1 MLKRARYINTLGSD
15 QDMKIIKDLK
25 GVIFAADIT
34 TPTEYGDM
42 ARPVSDCFWFIDNR
56 LHKFKNDEILM
67 VKGDKIVFLDGHVD
81 NKAEICSMH
90 NGLIWEDAFISEF
103 EEHNTSRLR
112 GGFTGFTY
120 SNGSYRLFSDHVGNR
135 ALYYYAEKNKVV
147 ISTKLFFITDVLKK
161 NGIRLNVDE
170 QAVRYLISLGFIPD
184 DSTICSNIKR
194 VCPGD
199 YVDINDTG
207 KVSITNYYRPDNTN
221 INSNMTVSDAIDGLD
236 YFFRQAISREYEKDV
251 EYGYRHLVDLSGG
264 LDSRMVSW
272 VAHEMG
278 YEDQINIT
286 FCKKDYIDL
295 KIAQEISLDL
305 RHKFIYMP
313 LDDFKWFEDYEINT
327 AMLNASV
334 PYAAATG
341 TRHILDIVKGLNCG
355 IEHTGMV
362 GDAIIGTFYKDKS
375 YNYSEPTGDENAYST
390 LLKYKV
396 PQDVLNRFANR
407 EQYSIYTRGLLCAQ
421 SSYMLR
427 QNYFENSSPFL
438 DVDFLDFILSVPFE
452 HRANHKLY
460 LKWILAKYPKAAEYG
475 WEKWHGARPTE
486 RSRKF
491 EKKLYQLGYSMDDMI
506 TKLLKGN
513 SEVGMNP
520 IDYWFT
526 MYADTAASTNNFF
539 EDCWESIEGIL
550 TEGLGKDMYN
560 MYYNGNAGEKMQVIT
575 ACAGM
580 LLLRV

>member
-1 MLKRARYINTLGSD
+1 MNIFD
-15 QDMKIIKDLK
+15 ELK
-25 GVIFAADIT
+25 GVVFAVNIA
-34 TPTEYGDM
+34 PPKEYSERIELLGDHT
-42 ARPVSDCFWFIDNR
+42 WFIDSR
-56 LHKFKNDEILM
+56 LHKFKDDEVLLSDDNEVI
-67 VKGDKIVFLDGHVD
+67 FLDGHVE
-81 NKAEICSMH
+81 NKAQIQEE
-90 NGLIWEDAFISEF
+90 NGKTDWSEALRS
-103 EEHNTSRLR
+103 ELRKSNVARLR
-112 GGFTGFTY
+112 GGFAGFGY
-120 SNGSYRLFSDHVGNR
+120 SDHCYRLFSDHVGNR
-135 ALYYYAEKNKVV
+135 ALYYYSDGSKLI
-147 ISTKLFFITDVLKK
+147 ISTKLFFITDILRK
-161 NGIRLNVDE
+161 NGIKLSVDE
-170 QAVRYLISLGFIPD
+170 QAIRYLLTLGFMPD
-184 DSTICSNIKR
+184 DSTVCSDIKR

-199 YVDINDTG
+199 YVDIYDTG
-207 KVSITNYYRPDNTN
+207 KVNITNYYRPDNTS
-221 INSNMTVSDAIDGLD
+221 INGNMTVSEAIDGLD
-236 YFFRQAISREYEKDV
+236 YFFRQAISREYEKDI

-295 KIAQEISLDL
+295 KIAQKISLDL

-313 LDDFKWFEDYEINT
+313 LDDFKWFEDYELNT

-362 GDAIIGTFYKDKS
+362 GDAIIGTFYKDKN

-396 PQDVLNRFANR
+396 PKDILNRFSNR

-438 DVDFLDFILSVPFE
+438 DVDFLNFILSVPFE
-452 HRANHKLY
+452 YRANHKLY
-460 LKWILAKYPKAAEYG
+460 LKWISAKYPKAAEYG

-520 IDYWFT
+520 IDHWYSECK
-526 MYADTAASTNNFF
+526 DTANKVDAFF
-539 EDCWESIEGIL
+539 EICQKMLTDIL
-550 TEGLGKDMYN
+550 SGNMVQDMCTLYRK
-560 MYYNGNAGEKMQVIT
+560 GTAGEKEQVIT
-575 ACAGM
+575 VCAAVGQ
-580 LLLRV
+580 LI